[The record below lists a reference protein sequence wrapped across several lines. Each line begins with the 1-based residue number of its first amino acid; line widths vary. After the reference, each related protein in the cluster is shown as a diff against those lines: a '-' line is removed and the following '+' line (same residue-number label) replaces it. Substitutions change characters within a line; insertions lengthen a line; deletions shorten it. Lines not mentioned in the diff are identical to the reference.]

1 MNNNTSYHPY
11 LRRVLLHSYDYDYNY
26 EWPQP
31 LLLVSLSLSL
41 TTVSAPHIIV
51 FFSCY
56 EYLFSSCP
64 LLSQDGHEVHLTVD
78 SSDKRNILITQCY
91 IRRTSSYVGHQV
103 ASNEA
108 SLLGVRSISFPLK
121 RDPTSFRIRGK
132 RGKNIQ
138 SHVCRSSFWLHGCQ
152 EQVSTK
158 EQALIA
164 RQVFPPLPLS
174 DPPMGVRRVLNN
186 ALLSLRGKCI
196 KSIHTVRDKEILKNE
211 DVFFLP
217 FFFNNRAAMMWEDS
231 KSLSLMYRTKNS
243 ILSPY
248 LSLFIDKKKIT
259 LKKDNGEENSRSAL
273 LNRS

>member
-1 MNNNTSYHPY
+1 MTTAIATSITLTITYHRLCTPHY
-11 LRRVLLHSYDYDYNY
+11 CFLFLL
-26 EWPQP
+26 WIPILQ
-31 LLLVSLSLSL
+31 L
-41 TTVSAPHIIV
+41 SAPFTRWTRSPSHRW
-51 FFSCY
+51 FFRQ
-56 EYLFSSCP
+56 E
-64 LLSQDGHEVHLTVD
+64 
-78 SSDKRNILITQCY
+78 KY
-91 IRRTSSYVGHQV
+91 ISSYVGHQV

-211 DVFFLP
+211 DVFFC
-217 FFFNNRAAMMWEDS
+217 
-231 KSLSLMYRTKNS
+231 LSFSTIVRRWCER
-243 ILSPY
+243 ILN
-248 LSLFIDKKKIT
+248 LSRLCTEQKTLSSVPTFLCLLIRKK
-259 LKKDNGEENSRSAL
+259 
-273 LNRS
+273 